1 MKISGI
7 IFDKD
12 GTLMDFNKFWVPA
25 VQSVIRR
32 IFADYGIPETD
43 IFLEK
48 ALNSIGVVHGK
59 VLSSGSFAWKPYC
72 DIALD
77 LKPSLESMTG
87 EKVIDASELA
97 KKLVRY
103 FEEASYDDNKV
114 IAPTAD
120 LQSVMQL
127 LQSNNI
133 HLGVVTTDTYKATV
147 ECLKRLQIEQY
158 ITFLAADLMPYAENS
173 EPMPLKPDGRI
184 ISRAVKQWRI
194 KPEEVL
200 VVGDTPNDMKFAHN
214 GGSVA
219 VGVLSGVSSKEQL
232 QPSAD
237 YILDSVSEI
246 PDLICKL
253 GQEGR

>member
-1 MKISGI
+1 MKISGV

-48 ALNSIGVVHGK
+48 ALSSIGVVHGK

-72 DIALD
+72 EIALD

-97 KKLVRY
+97 EKLVRY

-147 ECLKRLQIEQY
+147 ECLKRLQIGQY
-158 ITFLAADLMPYAENS
+158 ITFLAADLMPHAENS

-219 VGVLSGVSSKEQL
+219 VGVLSGVSSEEQL
-232 QPSAD
+232 QPTAD
-237 YILDSVSEI
+237 YIIDSVSEI

-253 GQEGR
+253 GQEGQ